1 MARVPLIIPFMA
13 FNKWPQRPC
22 ESFSPWK
29 TAGWKNLS
37 FLFFQRK
44 PKSEDIWIKPSFLD
58 SRYLCP
64 VWCTH
69 QKMSIW
75 QFCVTFLRWS
85 LTWLSDLQLG
95 DKVTTWI
102 TWQFCL
108 FPKNKGKTPQET
120 SSLNHPKWAPLDF
133 HVIPPWH
140 EMTLKEGKTHC
151 LKRKHLKNGKGKPP
165 QFIKM
170 MPMMRMIRMERET
183 TSAIS
188 ITKNGGWNRNTPICT
203 SSAMAKHRSG
213 KLSIHPTSGT
223 SITQRGFREPPPP
236 RSLDG
241 YMVTHGV
248 GLKKQRHPSLWEQE
262 SEKKQL
268 KWVNTFYMLTFFV
281 QMLKGSWSYLKALL
295 VGGWIN
301 PFEKYAQVKMDHAPS

>member
-108 FPKNKGKTPQET
+108 YPKNKGKPTRNIKFEPPKMGPIWFPIDSSMAWNDLKGRENTLFEKETPQ
-120 SSLNHPKWAPLDF
+120 KW
-133 HVIPPWH
+133 
-140 EMTLKEGKTHC
+140 
-151 LKRKHLKNGKGKPP
+151 KGKPP
-165 QFIKM
+165 QFIKK
-170 MPMMRMIRMERET
+170 T
-183 TSAIS
+183 
-188 ITKNGGWNRNTPICT
+188 GWNPNLHLLHGI
-203 SSAMAKHRSG
+203 G
-213 KLSIHPTSGT
+213 LS
-223 SITQRGFREPPPP
+223 
-236 RSLDG
+236 
-241 YMVTHGV
+241 
-248 GLKKQRHPSLWEQE
+248 
-262 SEKKQL
+262 
-268 KWVNTFYMLTFFV
+268 
-281 QMLKGSWSYLKALL
+281 
-295 VGGWIN
+295 
-301 PFEKYAQVKMDHAPS
+301 

>member
-108 FPKNKGKTPQET
+108 FPKNKGK
-120 SSLNHPKWAPLDF
+120 HPKKHQVWSTQNGPHLISKWF
-133 HVIPPWH
+133 LHGIK
-140 EMTLKEGKTHC
+140 MTLKEGKTPVW
-151 LKRKHLKNGKGKPP
+151 KGNTSK
-165 QFIKM
+165 
-170 MPMMRMIRMERET
+170 MERET
-183 TSAIS
+183 TSIHQ
-188 ITKNGGWNRNTPICT
+188 KNGMEPQFAPFARDRIIIGPLLKYYPSPKTGGWNDGTPICT

-223 SITQRGFREPPPP
+223 SITQLVGFREPRPP

-241 YMVTHGV
+241 YMVTHG
-248 GLKKQRHPSLWEQE
+248 
-262 SEKKQL
+262 
-268 KWVNTFYMLTFFV
+268 
-281 QMLKGSWSYLKALL
+281 L
-295 VGGWIN
+295 V
-301 PFEKYAQVKMDHAPS
+301 